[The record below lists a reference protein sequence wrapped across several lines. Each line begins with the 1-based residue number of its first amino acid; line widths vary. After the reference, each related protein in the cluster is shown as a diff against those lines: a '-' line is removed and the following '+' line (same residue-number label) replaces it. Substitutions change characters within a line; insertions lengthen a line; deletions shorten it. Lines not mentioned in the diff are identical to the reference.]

1 MKKSQISCDWVHS
14 HFMIPKCIWLLLYV
28 NLRPWHKCLSNVIFG
43 KSMYRVSFSHGSF
56 SVYIYVFDI
65 KSLQKM
71 IMLALTHTLCI
82 IFNVHNF
89 LFVSLFPIGLW
100 VDWCPLAWF
109 RCTNAPV
116 TKIYF
121 LEEDESDCENKHF
134 SVKKEVE
141 NDHLISSFLEFS

>member
-1 MKKSQISCDWVHS
+1 MKSYSFFHGYFS
-14 HFMIPKCIWLLLYV
+14 LYIR
-28 NLRPWHKCLSNVIFG
+28 LRLYLVSGSKFRTLFNVIFV
-43 KSMYRVSFSHGSF
+43 KSMYRVSFSYGSF
-56 SVYIYVFDI
+56 SVYLYVFDI
-65 KSLQKM
+65 KSLQKI
-71 IMLALTHTLCI
+71 IMLAFTHTHTRI
-82 IFNVHNF
+82 ISNVHNF

-109 RCTNAPV
+109 RNTNAPV

-141 NDHLISSFLEFS
+141 NDHLISSFFEFF